1 MEITNNQNAESFVV
15 RELTEKSNGNA
26 KYFLL
31 SNGNIRAE
39 FYASE
44 CAETISAE
52 ETNTDKLP
60 AAVKATA
67 AAADSQTLNLG
78 VTVYGFTADLS
89 TPLSGNNTY
98 TMYAP
103 NITRNASAF
112 LVKGNRTAMSRVAF
126 AQVGGS
132 VPQGIDIQS
141 CKLYL
146 CTGSSA
152 PNNLFYSYANI
163 AGNPITVNS
172 VSFSTTPSG
181 LFSYSLGEDNRYW
194 ATIDVAA
201 TAGASLNRGF
211 CLLPYS
217 SAMMAVS
224 VCSSVAEQSVRP
236 KLVVEYTLP
245 VDASHEDIADVAANL
260 QYAAVEEKEQSYVEG
275 GAGNAGEYGVNVRT
289 GRLFFDKPLFSL
301 GGNKMPASFELC
313 YNKANA
319 DTRKINTDNS
329 TAKTFNL
336 ATHMPKGFKL
346 NCQQY
351 VFPSGNDYVY
361 VDGAYN
367 YHRFALAQNATDVY
381 FDTAGTGLLL
391 YVKTDGFEIKDNTFN
406 RMTFNAKGL

>member
-52 ETNTDKLP
+52 ETNADKLP
-60 AAVKATA
+60 AAVKTTA

-98 TMYAP
+98 RMYAP

-146 CTGSSA
+146 CTGSTA
-152 PNNLFYSYANI
+152 PDNLFYSYANI
-163 AGNPITVNS
+163 KGNPITVNS

-194 ATIDVAA
+194 ATIEVAA

-275 GAGNAGEYGVNVRT
+275 GAGNAE
-289 GRLFFDKPLFSL
+289 
-301 GGNKMPASFELC
+301 
-313 YNKANA
+313 
-319 DTRKINTDNS
+319 S
-329 TAKTFNL
+329 TA
-336 ATHMPKGFKL
+336 
-346 NCQQY
+346 
-351 VFPSGNDYVY
+351 
-361 VDGAYN
+361 
-367 YHRFALAQNATDVY
+367 
-381 FDTAGTGLLL
+381 
-391 YVKTDGFEIKDNTFN
+391 
-406 RMTFNAKGL
+406 